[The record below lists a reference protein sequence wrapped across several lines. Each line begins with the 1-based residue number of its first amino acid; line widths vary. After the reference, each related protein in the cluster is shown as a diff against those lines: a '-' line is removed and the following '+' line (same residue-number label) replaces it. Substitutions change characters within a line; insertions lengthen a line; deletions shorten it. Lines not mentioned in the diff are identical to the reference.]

1 MQLCGSGSIAASGEL
16 EFNADD
22 YIIEARMKQND
33 CTAAKNG
40 AFSMA
45 VGVDEENSV
54 FDRFVFADVDQSM
67 RDRLMLGYSDENDNA
82 AFWHKIVVSDET
94 GQLNKT
100 AHTTEY
106 FNLTAKKIDGLLSLE
121 QGDKKIAA
129 NSEISATASGKGG
142 NCMKLTAHSV
152 DVSIDSLK
160 ITELAEATALQIQTE
175 TAPKAGQVCD
185 FQILGVNE
193 GKNYRLSPETYQLT
207 WDSEAVMIE
216 NERITF
222 KKAGET
228 VVKVQTKS
236 IDGKKLTA
244 SLKICVGEADREIK
258 LILPESVLLGS
269 VNEYKIVNSAN
280 EEIAC
285 DRIECDT
292 LDFGKKSFYAGT
304 PGDHKV
310 KVWYGDSTAEG
321 TIHVSEYEGMEL
333 VADKTD
339 IQPGDRLTFTLWGVK
354 SGVREKSLD
363 YGSLIYD
370 STKVESGDGYVSLK
384 GYGKTT
390 IAAIYDGIK
399 TSTEIIA
406 HQPEKGEVFSENFEG
421 EKVFDGFAY
430 DLTKVAQKGGSRALL
445 LEDERVDVD
454 TEDASN
460 YEVSGKFFVAAKD
473 DTAFLP
479 YFGIELHSG
488 NKPVL
493 CSVSDCLRIASVS
506 GDETVSVMNGNWH
519 SFCVKVLDRAVEFTV
534 DNITRTG
541 YGDYNTSGDFA
552 FVSGGMKVYL
562 DDITYTRLALPSGVP
577 EKIAPSNKTI
587 QLCKYGKY
595 AVEEIN
601 GIKAINSDGTY
612 RYVSDY
618 NTLSRRIVSGMKYAE
633 ISGGVISFSKDAPEN
648 CLVRIEAKYAGKT
661 CTYDI
666 RLTDSGMTQ
675 AEYIKSTVDRRRG
688 DFAMYLA
695 RQAVRNPDLSDIG
708 GLAAIYAD
716 MILNPKS
723 RDYTDIVRWHIR
735 QAIYGEKIN
744 GDANGAGDFALLQA
758 IRCYYQLRGKVRAE
772 QKAFDEIKNYL
783 NQVSYPAKNVALS
796 ENPRLVFDVC
806 EQLGAEI
813 TGRSTD
819 AEEHLIAYFTEKLNN
834 GFMEVQ
840 SPHYMVVDLYALE
853 TLWQF
858 TENARL
864 KQAAFDMAALIYGM
878 QLTDST
884 DGMIAG
890 ACVREYAAF
899 GKTMTYLPSALM
911 FGEGILLTR
920 ITLSVIYSFQELSFP
935 DICRRTFC
943 SILRRIGHIRMS
955 IRRKAG
961 YIASRL
967 MKILRRHLYGTV
979 I

>member
-1 MQLCGSGSIAASGEL
+1 MNRSGS
-16 EFNADD
+16 
-22 YIIEARMKQND
+22 
-33 CTAAKNG
+33 
-40 AFSMA
+40 
-45 VGVDEENSV
+45 
-54 FDRFVFADVDQSM
+54 
-67 RDRLMLGYSDENDNA
+67 
-82 AFWHKIVVSDET
+82 
-94 GQLNKT
+94 
-100 AHTTEY
+100 
-106 FNLTAKKIDGLLSLE
+106 
-121 QGDKKIAA
+121 
-129 NSEISATASGKGG
+129 
-142 NCMKLTAHSV
+142 
-152 DVSIDSLK
+152 
-160 ITELAEATALQIQTE
+160 
-175 TAPKAGQVCD
+175 
-185 FQILGVNE
+185 QILYSE
-193 GKNYRLSPETYQLT
+193 KNHY
-207 WDSEAVMIE
+207 
-216 NERITF
+216 
-222 KKAGET
+222 
-228 VVKVQTKS
+228 
-236 IDGKKLTA
+236 
-244 SLKICVGEADREIK
+244 
-258 LILPESVLLGS
+258 
-269 VNEYKIVNSAN
+269 
-280 EEIAC
+280 
-285 DRIECDT
+285 
-292 LDFGKKSFYAGT
+292 
-304 PGDHKV
+304 
-310 KVWYGDSTAEG
+310 
-321 TIHVSEYEGMEL
+321 
-333 VADKTD
+333 
-339 IQPGDRLTFTLWGVK
+339 
-354 SGVREKSLD
+354 
-363 YGSLIYD
+363 
-370 STKVESGDGYVSLK
+370 
-384 GYGKTT
+384 
-390 IAAIYDGIK
+390 
-399 TSTEIIA
+399 
-406 HQPEKGEVFSENFEG
+406 
-421 EKVFDGFAY
+421 
-430 DLTKVAQKGGSRALL
+430 
-445 LEDERVDVD
+445 
-454 TEDASN
+454 
-460 YEVSGKFFVAAKD
+460 
-473 DTAFLP
+473 
-479 YFGIELHSG
+479 SG

-506 GDETVSVMNGNWH
+506 GDETVSVMNGSWH

-595 AVEEIN
+595 AIEEIN

-688 DFAMYLA
+688 DFA
-695 RQAVRNPDLSDIG
+695 
-708 GLAAIYAD
+708 
-716 MILNPKS
+716 
-723 RDYTDIVRWHIR
+723 
-735 QAIYGEKIN
+735 
-744 GDANGAGDFALLQA
+744 LLQA

-796 ENPRLVFDVC
+796 ENHRLVFDVC

-878 QLTDST
+878 QLTDSA

-911 FGEGILLTR
+911 FGEGDIIDENYPVRNLQLSGIVFSGYMPPDILFDIAANREYPYEYQTKSRVYSFPFDENITETSVRYSYITNRYAMGSRVYMDDLSPYKNSDGTYSQIIAGMQEIPWSLSVFGMPDSLILESHPGNSTYHGQFAGDMNCLCGKYFQDKNVTIGMHR
-920 ITLSVIYSFQELSFP
+920 ITKKNEAQYTHMLIPKNVYDSFLEQDGWIFMEKKRCIFFNSSAKGWKN
-935 DICRRTFC
+935 R
-943 SILRRIGHIRMS
+943 
-955 IRRKAG
+955 
-961 YIASRL
+961 
-967 MKILRRHLYGTV
+967 YGV
-979 I
+979 FMEW